1 MPNAP
6 IADRWV
12 YIIESLKDALSEDYS
27 EEEAH
32 NVLNIIQAN
41 IYNKCDSG
49 ELSQPDD
56 ELIASLRAATKEA
69 TANIIQWIDENLK
82 QEDDCDEYVM
92 VLENVLRKLHVEK
105 MEGGGRRRRAT
116 RRRRDRRDRRA
127 RRARRA
133 TRRRH
138 SSK

>member
-56 ELIASLRAATKEA
+56 EFLDSLRAATKKA
-69 TANIIQWIDENLK
+69 TVNIIEWIDENLN
-82 QEDDCDEYVM
+82 QEDDCDEYVI
-92 VLENVLRKLHVEK
+92 VLEKMLRKLHLEK
-105 MEGGGRRRRAT
+105 MEVGGRRRRRAT
-116 RRRRDRRDRRA
+116 RRA
-127 RRARRA
+127 RRVRRA

>member
-12 YIIESLKDALSEDYS
+12 YMIESLKDALSEDYS

-56 ELIASLRAATKEA
+56 EFLDSLRAATKKA
-69 TANIIQWIDENLK
+69 TVNIIEWIDENLN
-82 QEDDCDEYVM
+82 QEDDCDEYVI
-92 VLENVLRKLHVEK
+92 VLEKMLRKLHLEK

-116 RRRRDRRDRRA
+116 RRRRA
-127 RRARRA
+127 RHARHARRA

>member
-12 YIIESLKDALSEDYS
+12 YMIESLKDALSEDYS

-49 ELSQPDD
+49 ELPQPDD
-56 ELIASLRAATKEA
+56 ELLDSLRAATKEA
-69 TANIIQWIDENLK
+69 TANIIEWIDENLK
-82 QEDDCDEYVM
+82 QEDDCDEYVI
-92 VLENVLRKLHVEK
+92 VLEKMLRKLHLEK

-116 RRRRDRRDRRA
+116 RRRRA
-127 RRARRA
+127 RHARHARRA

>member
-6 IADRWV
+6 IANRWV

-56 ELIASLRAATKEA
+56 EFLDSLRAATKKA
-69 TANIIQWIDENLK
+69 TVNIIEWIDENLN
-82 QEDDCDEYVM
+82 QEDDCDEYVI
-92 VLENVLRKLHVEK
+92 VLEKMLRKLHLEK
-105 MEGGGRRRRAT
+105 MEGGRRRR
-116 RRRRDRRDRRA
+116 
-127 RRARRA
+127 RRA

>member
-56 ELIASLRAATKEA
+56 EFLDSLRAATKKA
-69 TANIIQWIDENLK
+69 TVNIIEWIDENLN
-82 QEDDCDEYVM
+82 QEDDCDEYVI
-92 VLENVLRKLHVEK
+92 VLEKMLRKLHLEK
-105 MEGGGRRRRAT
+105 MEGGGRRRRRAT
-116 RRRRDRRDRRA
+116 RRRRA
-127 RRARRA
+127 RRRA

>member
-12 YIIESLKDALSEDYS
+12 YIIESLKYALSEDYS

-49 ELSQPDD
+49 DLPQPDD
-56 ELIASLRAATKEA
+56 ELLDSLRAATKEA
-69 TANIIQWIDENLK
+69 TANIIEWIDENLK
-82 QEDDCDEYVM
+82 QEDDCDEYVL
-92 VLENVLRKLHVEK
+92 VLEKMLRKLHVEK
-105 MEGGGRRRRAT
+105 IKVGGRSRRRTTRRRRRAH
-116 RRRRDRRDRRA
+116 
-127 RRARRA
+127 RARRA
-133 TRRRH
+133 TLRRH

>member
-12 YIIESLKDALSEDYS
+12 YMIESLKDALSEDYS

-56 ELIASLRAATKEA
+56 EFLDSLRAATKKA
-69 TANIIQWIDENLK
+69 TVNIIEWIDENLN
-82 QEDDCDEYVM
+82 QEDDCDEYVI
-92 VLENVLRKLHVEK
+92 VLEKMLRKLHLEK
-105 MEGGGRRRRAT
+105 MEVGGRRRRRAT
-116 RRRRDRRDRRA
+116 RRA
-127 RRARRA
+127 RRVRRA